1 VLNFLFIVGSQSTQL
16 TIDKTKEYLK
26 MSDRS
31 LQFTTLEAI
40 KAPNEIK
47 RLRSIW
53 MHFWEKAFE
62 ERLKRKER
70 RYDESVRDEGKLNCS
85 IKIAVLS
92 EIMGRENTLT
102 TY

>member
-1 VLNFLFIVGSQSTQL
+1 MLNFLFIVGSQSTQL

>member
-1 VLNFLFIVGSQSTQL
+1 
-16 TIDKTKEYLK
+16 

>member
-1 VLNFLFIVGSQSTQL
+1 MKNSKTVLNFLFVVGSQSTQL

-26 MSDRS
+26 ISDRS

-40 KAPNEIK
+40 KAPNEVK

-53 MHFWEKAFE
+53 IHFWEKAFE

-70 RYDESVRDEGKLNCS
+70 RHEESTRDEDKLRCS
-85 IKIAVLS
+85 VKIAFLT
-92 EIMGRENTLT
+92 EIMGK
-102 TY
+102 